1 MLQTSIIGNLGA
13 DAEVK
18 NINGNEFV
26 SFNVAHTERW
36 KTEDGV
42 QHEKTLWVSC
52 ALSGNGGNIL
62 PFLKKGTT
70 IFAIGRTST
79 RVYSSEKERGF
90 VAGLNLSVQHI
101 ELIGGRQDEVPSRLY
116 DSAGREVIITKW
128 FYCADESIRNTIL
141 YDRSGNQYDI
151 NERGWAA
158 RLTNTNQE
166 MADAPFTD
174 GTTEVTPKQKKEN
187 KK

>member
-52 ALSGNGGNIL
+52 AVSGNGEKLL

-116 DSAGREVIITKW
+116 DSAGREVIISKW
-128 FYCADESIRNTIL
+128 FYCTDASIRETTL
-141 YDRSGNQYDI
+141 TDRSGTRFNIDNQ
-151 NERGWAA
+151 GWVSRQVEAY
-158 RLTNTNQE
+158 TEQ
-166 MADAPFTD
+166 ADAPFTD
-174 GTTEVTPKQKKEN
+174 GTTEVTPKQKKGT